1 MEAPT
6 HYDAI
11 VLGVGAMGSAALYH
25 LAQRGLDV
33 LGIEQFDI
41 PHELGSSGG
50 VTRIYRL
57 AYQEHPSYVPLMR
70 RALDL
75 WERLQEQ
82 AGETLYRTTGS
93 VHAGPPGSS
102 MFEDSLLSL
111 REHGLRHEVM
121 DASQLAARFPGYR
134 LPDHFQAIYQPDGGF
149 LLADRCIVAHVVAAQ
164 SLSAEIHGRERVL
177 EWEARGDSVRVS
189 TDRADY
195 ETEQLVIAA
204 GAWASK
210 QVPYLAPVAEPERQ
224 VLAWFQPLRPE
235 LFTPEAFPVFGLES
249 DEGRFYGFP
258 VAVVPGFK
266 IGKFN
271 HLSEKADPDDLDREC
286 HPRDE
291 QVLREFTERYMP
303 DAAGPTMALKA
314 CMFTNTPD
322 EHFVI
327 GKHADHSNVSVAA
340 GFSGHGFKFASVVGE
355 ILADLVTEGETAH
368 DISLLDPRRFF
379 S

>member
-1 MEAPT
+1 M
-6 HYDAI
+6 
-11 VLGVGAMGSAALYH
+11 
-25 LAQRGLDV
+25 
-33 LGIEQFDI
+33 
-41 PHELGSSGG
+41 
-50 VTRIYRL
+50 
-57 AYQEHPSYVPLMR
+57 
-70 RALDL
+70 
-75 WERLQEQ
+75 
-82 AGETLYRTTGS
+82 
-93 VHAGPPGSS
+93 
-102 MFEDSLLSL
+102 
-111 REHGLRHEVM
+111 
-121 DASQLAARFPGYR
+121 
-134 LPDHFQAIYQPDGGF
+134 
-149 LLADRCIVAHVVAAQ
+149 
-164 SLSAEIHGRERVL
+164 
-177 EWEARGDSVRVS
+177 
-189 TDRADY
+189 
-195 ETEQLVIAA
+195 IAA

-224 VLAWFQPLRPE
+224 ILAWFQPLRPE

-355 ILADLVTEGETAH
+355 ILADLAVDGETGH
-368 DISLLDPRRFF
+368 DISLLDPAAVFF
-379 S
+379 IDQAVAPPSDVPLSEGPAREGSVLASQYEKR

>member
-1 MEAPT
+1 MGAPT

-57 AYQEHPSYVPLMR
+57 AYQEHPVIRPPHAPRPRPLG
-70 RALDL
+70 A
-75 WERLQEQ
+75 
-82 AGETLYRTTGS
+82 APG
-93 VHAGPPGSS
+93 AGPGKPSTAPPAPS
-102 MFEDSLLSL
+102 TRARPEARCSRTPFSPWK
-111 REHGLRHEVM
+111 EHGLRHEVM

-149 LLADRCIVAHVVAAQ
+149 LLADRCIVAHAAAAQ

-224 VLAWFQPLRPE
+224 VLAWFQPLRPRA
-235 LFTPEAFPVFGLES
+235 LYPRGLPGIRPRI
-249 DEGRFYGFP
+249 GRG
-258 VAVVPGFK
+258 
-266 IGKFN
+266 
-271 HLSEKADPDDLDREC
+271 
-286 HPRDE
+286 
-291 QVLREFTERYMP
+291 QVLR
-303 DAAGPTMALKA
+303 L
-314 CMFTNTPD
+314 
-322 EHFVI
+322 
-327 GKHADHSNVSVAA
+327 
-340 GFSGHGFKFASVVGE
+340 
-355 ILADLVTEGETAH
+355 
-368 DISLLDPRRFF
+368 PRRRRAGLQDRQVQPPLREGRPR
-379 S
+379 